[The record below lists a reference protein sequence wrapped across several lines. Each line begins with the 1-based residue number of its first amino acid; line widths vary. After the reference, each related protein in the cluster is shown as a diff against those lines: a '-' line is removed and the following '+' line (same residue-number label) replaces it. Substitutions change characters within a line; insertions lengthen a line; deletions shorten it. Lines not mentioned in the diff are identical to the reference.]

1 MKVGIKRGI
10 IIGISIIA
18 IIVLTVITTLIGY
31 FAKFMFNAIPKIFY
45 VINSLISFSQT
56 VPEEPKFKYGEFP
69 FELVYE
75 IDGEIITVNDVYVCE
90 YDGISADTGSG
101 KYREWK
107 GYIKG
112 TGQGTIF
119 IKDIDNKKICCSVGA
134 ADIYMGDCE
143 PYYEGGEIPVNEP
156 IIYSI
161 ENYANGSR
169 LSHIFS
175 EADME
180 KYGIRI
186 ISYNFTPPIT
196 NSFGENGK

>member
-90 YDGISADTGSG
+90 YDGISADTGRG
-101 KYREWK
+101 KYRKWE

-112 TGQGTIF
+112 TGKDAVF
-119 IKDIDNKKICCSVGA
+119 ICGDNERKVYCFVGDAEFYMNDERYEEPRPLTPRVYAVNNDSANYDIAFFNSTEEL
-134 ADIYMGDCE
+134 ME
-143 PYYEGGEIPVNEP
+143 YY
-156 IIYSI
+156 
-161 ENYANGSR
+161 
-169 LSHIFS
+169 
-175 EADME
+175 
-180 KYGIRI
+180 KIRI
-186 ISYNFTPPIT
+186 ISWKLSEPIE
-196 NSFGENGK
+196 NSFE